1 MKKTLILLI
10 AVGLFAVPAMA
21 KKPEWAGK
29 GKPTK
34 EQLEAHQAAMKA
46 KAKDNAG
53 PRPKGNE
60 DQVKDQYEQ
69 EKAKAKKEKTRSE
82 KDKQQKKQKKEKNK
96 GEQPAAIAE
105 DDIQAID

>member
-10 AVGLFAVPAMA
+10 IAGLFAVPAMA

-60 DQVKDQYEQ
+60 DQYEQ

-82 KDKQQKKQKKEKNK
+82 KNKQQKKQKKEKNK